1 MFSII
6 SMGQLEVYLEQ
17 KLHHRLDFTLLD
29 VRSAPEFQNGHL
41 LTAVNV
47 PMEDAESWA
56 GDWLEGVSKEA
67 PVIVYCSHGSKS
79 LMAARILESKGYLV
93 MAGAGGLVSYRG
105 KYYKSI

>member
-6 SMGQLEVYLEQ
+6 SMRQLEVYLEQ
-17 KLHHRLDFTLLD
+17 KLDHELDFTLLD
-29 VRSAPEFQNGHL
+29 VRSVQEFRNGHL

-47 PMEDAESWA
+47 PLEEEELWT
-56 GDWLEGVSKEA
+56 GEWLESVSVDI
-67 PVIVYCSHGSKS
+67 PVIVYCTHGSKS

-93 MAGAGGLVSYRG
+93 MAGAGGLASYRG